1 MDKAY
6 VYIGSYS
13 EKNVPGIHQYEFNPS
28 TGELTFLN
36 STGGILNPS
45 YLTLNSKKDRLYS
58 VSEEEANEGSVAAFI
73 IHSPSDELVYV
84 NEHSSL
90 GGAPCHIVMDQS
102 EKFLFVSNYNGGNV
116 NLFPLLEDGR
126 IGVILDNVIHSG
138 EGLQSNPQAVSHP
151 HSVVVSPSNQF
162 FIVPDL
168 GLDTIFTY
176 RIDKSNKL
184 KQHNK
189 VKVKK
194 GAGPRH
200 FVFHPAGEFGYV
212 INELNSTITVFSYN
226 DDNGILAEIQ
236 SITTLPMDYTGTN
249 SCADIH
255 ISKDGQFLYGS
266 NRGHDSIAVYA
277 INQENGHLAFI
288 EHTKTKGQTPRN
300 FVLDPSGKF
309 LLVANQNSNSIVTF
323 EIDAG
328 SGRLIDTGYS
338 IQVAKPVCI
347 QF

>member
-1 MDKAY
+1 MDKTY

-13 EKNVPGIHQYEFNPS
+13 EKNVPGIHQYEYNPL
-28 TGELTFLN
+28 TGELKFLHN
-36 STGGILNPS
+36 KEGILNPS
-45 YLTLNSKKDRLYS
+45 YLTINSKKDRLYS
-58 VSEEEANEGSVAAFI
+58 VSEEANEGSVAAFI
-73 IHSPSDELVYV
+73 IHSPSDELTYL

-90 GGAPCHIVMDQS
+90 GGAPCHVVLDQS
-102 EKFLFVSNYNGGNV
+102 EKFLFVANYSGGNV
-116 NLFPLLEDGR
+116 NLFPLLEDGS
-126 IGVILDNVIHSG
+126 IGVISDNIIHSG
-138 EGLQSNPQAVSHP
+138 EGLQSDPPAASHP

-162 FIVPDL
+162 FMVPDL

-184 KQHNK
+184 KLHNR
-189 VKVKK
+189 VEVKK

-200 FVFHPAGEFGYV
+200 FVFHPTGEFGYV

-226 DDNGILAEIQ
+226 EDNGILAEIQ
-236 SITTLPMDYTGTN
+236 SITTLPMEYTGIN

-255 ISKDGQFLYGS
+255 ISKDGQFLYAS

-277 INQENGHLAFI
+277 VNQRTGQLTFI

-323 EIDAG
+323 EIHAG
-328 SGRLIDTGYS
+328 TGRLIDTGYS
-338 IQVAKPVCI
+338 IEVAKPVCI
-347 QF
+347 KF